1 MSGQLTGALLRVP
14 KGKPWTREE
23 EKQLRE
29 LRSQGCKVSEI
40 AVAMGKSEEAVMKK
54 LQRIGLKV
62 VQQRDSNWT
71 TSSTVASEIVVPEE
85 LYSVEEA
92 LGMLA
97 GAMKALQTPG
107 LSKTEVMRLRS
118 LIQAASVYQVKFAEY
133 LDYRGIEK
141 KLVELERKYHDL
153 VRREQ
158 LDEKPVENKKESVD
172 EELPVEAEKENQPA
186 DVKLEGEEP
195 VKETGNSN

>member
-1 MSGQLTGALLRVP
+1 MGVLFRVP
-14 KGKPWTREE
+14 KGKPWTHQE

-62 VQQRDSNWT
+62 VQQCGSNGT
-71 TSSTVASEIVVPEE
+71 TSSCEIVLPEE
-85 LYSVEEA
+85 LYNVEEA

-118 LIQAASVYQVKFAEY
+118 LIQASSVYQVKFAEY
-133 LDYRGIEK
+133 LDYRGLEK
-141 KLVELERKYHDL
+141 KLFELTRKYEDW
-153 VRREQ
+153 VKRERIEDKHVETKQ
-158 LDEKPVENKKESVD
+158 EPTEVQKPVEDSQDNRD
-172 EELPVEAEKENQPA
+172 EIAQ
-186 DVKLEGEEP
+186 G
-195 VKETGNSN
+195 G

>member
-1 MSGQLTGALLRVP
+1 MLLRVP
-14 KGKPWTREE
+14 KGKPWTHEE

-40 AVAMGKSEEAVMKK
+40 AVAMGKSEEAIMKK

-62 VQQRDSNWT
+62 VQQSVSNGT
-71 TSSTVASEIVVPEE
+71 TSSCEIVLPKE

-97 GAMKALQTPG
+97 GAMKILQTPG

-118 LIQAASVYQVKFAEY
+118 LIQASSVYQAKFAEY
-133 LDYRGIEK
+133 VDYRGLEK
-141 KLVELERKYHDL
+141 DLIGLRRKYEDL
-153 VRREQ
+153 VKRE
-158 LDEKPVENKKESVD
+158 LIKDKPVEAKQEPIEVQK
-172 EELPVEAEKENQPA
+172 PVEGVQDNHVEVAQGDNNGVEEKGNQNQP
-186 DVKLEGEEP
+186 
-195 VKETGNSN
+195 